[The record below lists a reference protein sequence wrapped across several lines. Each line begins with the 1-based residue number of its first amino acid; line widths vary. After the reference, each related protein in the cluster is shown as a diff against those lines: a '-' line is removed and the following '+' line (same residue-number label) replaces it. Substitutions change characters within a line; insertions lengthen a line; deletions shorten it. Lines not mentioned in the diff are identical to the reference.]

1 MSKRYFGVLII
12 FFVGINSIFSQ
23 EMLNPKDDFLFD
35 GKYFDPYSP
44 YVTIGAGY
52 GINYQQQEGEQNLAV
67 DYHMNFGDLA
77 TNLGYFSSSDRYLD
91 GGGGLRQY
99 HSRQRLHDLHLGAGW
114 RHERLKHNFAIYGGV
129 SFAAGRT
136 PTQTEDG
143 NDAFIVRRIPGVY
156 LQTHYSHK
164 PAYDVGYGVTL
175 YAVYSRFFKIVGVQ
189 AHIFLSSAFK
199 AYNR

>member
-77 TNLGYFSSSDRYLD
+77 TNLGYFSSDRK
-91 GGGGLRQY
+91 
-99 HSRQRLHDLHLGAGW
+99 S
-114 RHERLKHNFAIYGGV
+114 V
-129 SFAAGRT
+129 
-136 PTQTEDG
+136 
-143 NDAFIVRRIPGVY
+143 V
-156 LQTHYSHK
+156 
-164 PAYDVGYGVTL
+164 
-175 YAVYSRFFKIVGVQ
+175 
-189 AHIFLSSAFK
+189 
-199 AYNR
+199 